1 MFFRKK
7 NNRRLKQIKEKC
19 KKIGSKSIHDIIHNT
34 PELTFLDKVNWIR
47 HKYSYY
53 EGNYEFFHNKF
64 GKPNKLKY
72 QLNFLIGNIINGK
85 ADASELKAFNK
96 KILKLRKEANVK
108 LEKEIKS
115 NLDNIILPVSN
126 KNIEVKARWER
137 EIANNKETA
146 QIYINLINEFLI
158 SAENDLSDDVIFNM
172 SYKEIKNRALLWKSY
187 QNKEEF
193 EQKYAEEKMRS
204 YAQHLGY
211 IK

>member
-72 QLNFLIGNIINGK
+72 ELNYLIGNIINGK
-85 ADASELKAFNK
+85 ADASELKIFNK
-96 KILKLRKEANVK
+96 KILKLRKEVNAK
-108 LEKEIKS
+108 LENEKTIAL
-115 NLDNIILPVSN
+115 NNVILPINN
-126 KNIEVKARWER
+126 KITKKAKWER
-137 EIANNKETA
+137 EIENNKDTA
-146 QIYINLINEFLI
+146 QFYITLINEFLI
-158 SAENDLSDDVIFNM
+158 NNDYNLSEDKLFNL
-172 SYKEIKNRALLWKSY
+172 SYKEIKNMAIDWKNN
-187 QNKEEF
+187 QNKEKI